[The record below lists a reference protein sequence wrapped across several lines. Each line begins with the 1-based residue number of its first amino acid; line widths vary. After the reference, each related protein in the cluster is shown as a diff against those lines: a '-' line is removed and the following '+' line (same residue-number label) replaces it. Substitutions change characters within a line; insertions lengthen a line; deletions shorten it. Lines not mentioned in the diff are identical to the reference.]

1 MKQAAVVKG
10 RSFRFK
16 CAIITAILVVIAIVV
31 EAVVGIRDEPTDGTP
46 PPTFAPTQDL
56 EIRCAEEC

>member
-1 MKQAAVVKG
+1 
-10 RSFRFK
+10 
-16 CAIITAILVVIAIVV
+16 LVVITIVV